1 MDLISIRT
9 SIISVFPRLIFRDN
23 NMKYME
29 SKALSNRWHSPP
41 LNASHLPQLPEGC
54 FLQAIKG
61 LLSY

>member
-1 MDLISIRT
+1 MDLISIST
-9 SIISVFPRLIFRDN
+9 SIISVFPHLVFRDN

-29 SKALSNRWHSPP
+29 SKVLSNRRHSPP

-54 FLQAIKG
+54 FLQAITE